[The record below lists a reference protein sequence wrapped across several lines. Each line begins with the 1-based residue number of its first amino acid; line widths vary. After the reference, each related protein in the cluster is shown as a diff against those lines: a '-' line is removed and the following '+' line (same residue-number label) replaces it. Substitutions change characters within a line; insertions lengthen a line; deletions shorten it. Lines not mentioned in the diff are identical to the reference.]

1 MAPRPLRIPEAPC
14 KNRGLAPKNPGG
26 PLYDSQAPF
35 QESQGWHVIP
45 MPPLQS
51 VWCLQPE
58 RPSSPLP
65 SYNAAIVVAVGLALA
80 VEVDGGVC
88 GHRLGPGEER
98 PGPLA
103 SAGRG
108 RHAAQNRAEVEEARV
123 VEP

>member
-1 MAPRPLRIPEAPC
+1 MRVLNFIVLCPFNPYGVCSQSAPL
-14 KNRGLAPKNPGG
+14 
-26 PLYDSQAPF
+26 
-35 QESQGWHVIP
+35 
-45 MPPLQS
+45 
-51 VWCLQPE
+51 
-58 RPSSPLP
+58 PSSPLP

-108 RHAAQNRAEVEEARV
+108 RHAAQNRAEAEEARV